1 MFRGYLRMIK
11 AIIYDCF
18 GVLITDRLQELRDEV
33 AERNPSAANEMMELI
48 RAVNKGILEPE
59 VTRPQIAALCGLS
72 VDEYRA
78 YIVSGE
84 GKNEPLFRHIETL
97 KPLYKIGMLS
107 NIGKRS
113 LENRFSAEEL
123 AKYFDAVVAS
133 GDIGYAKPELE
144 AYRIAVE
151 RLGVEPG
158 EAIFIDDRAVFCAAA
173 EQAGLRAIEYV
184 DFAQYKRELTE
195 LLALRT

>member
-1 MFRGYLRMIK
+1 
-11 AIIYDCF
+11 
-18 GVLITDRLQELRDEV
+18 
-33 AERNPSAANEMMELI
+33 
-48 RAVNKGILEPE
+48 
-59 VTRPQIAALCGLS
+59 
-72 VDEYRA
+72 
-78 YIVSGE
+78 
-84 GKNEPLFRHIETL
+84 
-97 KPLYKIGMLS
+97 MLS

-151 RLGVEPG
+151 RLGVEPC
-158 EAIFIDDRAVFCAAA
+158 EAIFIDDRAVFCVAA
-173 EQAGLRAIEYV
+173 EQAGLQAIEYT

-195 LLALRT
+195 LLALLT

>member
-1 MFRGYLRMIK
+1 MIK

-33 AERNPSAANEMMELI
+33 AERDPSAANDMMELI

-59 VTRPQIAALCGLS
+59 VTRPKIAALCGMS
-72 VDEYRA
+72 TDEYRA

-113 LENRFSAEEL
+113 LQNRFTEAEL
-123 AKYFDAVVAS
+123 ATYFDAVVAS

-144 AYRIAVE
+144 AYRIAVA
-151 RLGVEPG
+151 RLGVEPE

-173 EQAGLRAIEYV
+173 EQAGLQAIEYT
-184 DFAQYKRELTE
+184 DFAQYKREITE
-195 LLALRT
+195 LLAKTK

>member
-1 MFRGYLRMIK
+1 MIK

-33 AERNPSAANEMMELI
+33 AERDPSAANDMMELI

-59 VTRPQIAALCGLS
+59 VTRPKIAALCGMS
-72 VDEYRA
+72 TDEYRA

-113 LENRFSAEEL
+113 LQNRFTEAEL
-123 AKYFDAVVAS
+123 ATYFDAVVAS

-151 RLGVEPG
+151 RLSVEPG

-173 EQAGLRAIEYV
+173 EQAGLRAIEYT

-195 LLALRT
+195 LLAETK